1 MLCRNS
7 HFICKHVKHYKQRT
21 PICTRTHIRTVGR
34 PPKTHTYAAVVGEN
48 SLSIKFYS
56 KLNLRPL
63 NQGGRGWVGKAGKA
77 AALFSYK
84 HKIAENGDTCCCKLE
99 K

>member
-63 NQGGRGWVGKAGKA
+63 KQGGVAG
-77 AALFSYK
+77 
-84 HKIAENGDTCCCKLE
+84 AEKLE
-99 K
+99 KQQHFSHINTKLQKMATPAVAN

>member
-1 MLCRNS
+1 
-7 HFICKHVKHYKQRT
+7 
-21 PICTRTHIRTVGR
+21 
-34 PPKTHTYAAVVGEN
+34 VGEN

-63 NQGGRGWVGKAGKA
+63 KQGGRGWVGKAGKA